1 LSGYVLSDEAEQDFE
16 DIVTFVAADSIQGAR
31 KVVTDI
37 EQAMVRLGEM
47 PRMGHVRADLAES
60 DVRFWVVHSYLI
72 VYRAE
77 MQPIQILRIVSGF
90 RDLVELL
97 A

>member
-1 LSGYVLSDEAEQDFE
+1 MSGYVLSDEAKQDFD

-31 KVVTDI
+31 KLITDI
-37 EQAMVRLGEM
+37 EQAMARLGEM
-47 PRMGHVRADLAES
+47 PRLGHVRDDLAES

-72 VYRAE
+72 VYRAK

-97 A
+97 T